1 MARRRQQVLSAA
13 VAGACLTLCACG
25 AGSRPSA
32 AGAAAAAAK
41 SRSAELT
48 ARFCASAGSFMR
60 QIPAAPATGQLSAA
74 LARDNLTK
82 VLQSTV
88 EGFTRLEAEA
98 PSRLRGPLA
107 TIVSGYRADEQAVQ
121 GSGSLAQIS
130 ESMVTGTTASSA
142 AFQQVL
148 TYISAS
154 CK

>member
-32 AGAAAAAAK
+32 AGPAAAK
-41 SRSAELT
+41 SRSAELR
-48 ARFCASAGSFMR
+48 ARFCASAASFMR

-82 VLQSTV
+82 VVQSTV
-88 EGFTRLEAEA
+88 AEFTRLEAEA

-107 TIVSGYRADEQAVQ
+107 TIVSGYQADERAVQ
-121 GSGSLAQIS
+121 ESGSLAQIS
-130 ESMVTGTTASSA
+130 ESIVKGNTASSA

-148 TYISAS
+148 SYISAS

>member
-32 AGAAAAAAK
+32 AGAAAAK

-60 QIPAAPATGQLSAA
+60 QIPAAPATGQLTAA

-98 PSRLRGPLA
+98 PSRLRGPL
-107 TIVSGYRADEQAVQ
+107 TIIVSGYQADEQAVR

-130 ESMVTGTTASSA
+130 QSMVRGNTASSA